1 MTRVITSA
9 AVIGAGTM
17 GAAIA
22 ALLANVGLK
31 VLLLDVMPQQLTA
44 EETEKGLTLADTVV
58 RNRLVQAGF
67 ERACKAKPAAF
78 VDEAAQQR
86 ITLGNIE
93 DDLTKLAEVDW
104 IIEAIIEQLPAK
116 QALMA
121 KIEAIRCPN
130 SYVSSNSSGLPMAD
144 IAAERS
150 TNFKSHFLGT
160 HFFNPPRYLKL
171 LELIPTADTDA
182 TVIQTIAQFA
192 ETTLGKGNV
201 YCRDTPNFIGNRL
214 YTFSYSF
221 AVSHALEYGYTV
233 AEVDALTGPL
243 LGRPKTATFRLLD
256 LIGIDIVSHMTHNL
270 VDRIPEDPYQ
280 VILQDPKLNRLLD
293 IVMERR
299 WLGNKTRQGFYKK
312 VPDSDERL
320 TLSLDLDQLDYIA
333 PTTPVFP
340 AVEAVSDIEDL
351 GQRITALLDES
362 WKADRGAEFVCSV
375 LSFELA
381 YAAFSAPHIAY
392 NLKSIDDT
400 MRWGFAYQAGPFELW
415 DKLGVAAMTELM
427 ESHNLPV
434 AFWVHEMLS
443 AGFTHFYKTI
453 DGQRAFYDWETKT
466 YQSPTELK
474 LA

>member
-1 MTRVITSA
+1 MTRAITSA

-22 ALLANVGLK
+22 ALLANVGLE
-31 VLLLDVMPQQLTA
+31 VLLLDVVPQQLTA
-44 EETEKGLTLADTVV
+44 EETEKGLTLEDAAV

-67 ERACKAKPAAF
+67 ERACRAKPAAF
-78 VDEAAQQR
+78 VDEAAQQH
-86 ITLGNIE
+86 ITLGNVE

-116 QALMA
+116 RALMA
-121 KIEAIRCPN
+121 QIEAVRRPG

-144 IAAERS
+144 IAAECG
-150 TNFKSHFLGT
+150 TNFKRHFLGT

-171 LELIPTADTDA
+171 LELIPTAETDPA
-182 TVIQTIAQFA
+182 VTQAVAQFA
-192 ETTLGKGNV
+192 ADTLGKGNV
-201 YCRDTPNFIGNRL
+201 TCRDTPNFIGNRL
-214 YTFSYSF
+214 YTFNYSF

-256 LIGIDIVSHMTHNL
+256 LIGIDIVTHMTHNL

-280 VILQDPKLNRLLD
+280 VTLQDPKLNQLLD

-299 WLGNKTRQGFYKK
+299 WLGNKTDQGFYKK
-312 VPDSDERL
+312 LPDINERL
-320 TLSLDLDQLDYIA
+320 TLSLNVDQLDYITPET
-333 PTTPVFP
+333 PTFP
-340 AVEAVSDIEDL
+340 AVEAVRDIEDL
-351 GQRITALLDES
+351 GRRVTALLDER
-362 WKADRGAEFVCSV
+362 WKGDRGAEFVCSV

-381 YAAFSAPHIAY
+381 YAASSAPHIAY

-415 DKLGVAAMTELM
+415 DKLGVATMAELI

-434 AFWVHEMLS
+434 AFWVHEMLT

-453 DGQRAFYDWETKT
+453 DGQRAYYDWDTKM
-466 YQSPTELK
+466 YQLPTELK
-474 LA
+474 LD